1 MTRGKDRQATVEGTR
16 LAGAPAQVAELKNRI
31 TPVVSVIVPT
41 YNRRPLL
48 LETLE
53 ALAKQEG
60 PAFEVV
66 IVDDASTDGTFP
78 AAVARANEL
87 GLAGRAAC
95 LERNHRPPAARNVAL
110 ELARAD
116 VIAFTD
122 DDCLPAPGWLAS
134 AMARLT
140 SRVGVV
146 QGQTL
151 PPPGARP
158 PFFSHFIE
166 IKHLDGTFATC
177 NAIYR
182 REAIVAAGGFDPT
195 TDLWEDVDLG
205 WRVLRLGWE
214 ARFAEDAIVYH
225 QVVPQTPRE
234 WLLWQS
240 RLATWPEAVRRYPQ
254 AREALY
260 GRFWVN
266 RSHAALTVAMAGLAA
281 ARWWKPAAL
290 LAAPYAIDFVTKH
303 GLNGKFPVAKAAL
316 HLWWDVFGLSSALAG
331 SIKHKRLVL

>member
-1 MTRGKDRQATVEGTR
+1 M
-16 LAGAPAQVAELKNRI
+16 ELDHRT
-31 TPVVSVIVPT
+31 TPVASVIVPT
-41 YNRRPLL
+41 YNRRALL
-48 LETLE
+48 LEALE
-53 ALAKQEG
+53 ALAQQDG

-66 IVDDASTDGTFP
+66 IVDDASTDGTFA

-87 GLAGRAAC
+87 GLAGRAAR
-95 LERNHRPPAARNVAL
+95 LQRNHRPPAARNVAL

-122 DDCLPAPGWLAS
+122 DDCVPAPGWLAA
-134 AMARLT
+134 AMAQLT
-140 SRVGVV
+140 ARVGVV

-151 PPPGARP
+151 PPPGAQP

-166 IKHLDGTFATC
+166 IKRLDGTFATC
-177 NAIYR
+177 NAVYR
-182 REAIVAAGGFDPT
+182 REAIVAAGEFDAT

-205 WRVLRLGWE
+205 WRVLKLGWE

-225 QVVPQTPRE
+225 QVMPQTVRA

-240 RLATWPEAVRRYPQ
+240 RLATWPEAVRRHPQ
-254 AREALY
+254 ARRALY

-266 RSHAALTVAMAGLAA
+266 RSHAALTLALAGIVA

-290 LAAPYAIDFVTKH
+290 LAAPYAIDFLTKH
-303 GLNGKFPVAKAAL
+303 GLNGKFPAAKAAL
-316 HLWWDVFGLSSALAG
+316 HLWWDAFGMASAITG
-331 SIKHKRLVL
+331 SIKHQRLVL